1 MYLEYFKSMI
11 QKNYSKN
18 LEFPMKIKKLDHLSE
33 IYNEYD
39 AFLIDLW
46 GVMHNGIKLNA
57 SAVEV
62 INKLESEGK
71 KIIFLTNAPRPTKQV
86 VEFLKKLKME
96 EKFFKNVFTSGEAAL
111 NSLKQKKFGE
121 KFYHLGPK
129 RDDSLFSHM
138 KKYKTTIEKCDFI
151 LCTGLFDGE
160 EKNLKYY
167 ENLLKDFIEKK
178 LVCTNP
184 DLTVHRGGIEEY
196 CAGKIA
202 EIFEGLGGEV
212 IYFGKPHKEVYLSCL
227 DMNQRTLVIGDN
239 LKTDI
244 KGANNMNLDSVFI
257 TSGIH
262 RSKINNIEGVEELLK
277 KHNVLANYFQN
288 KLTW

>member
-1 MYLEYFKSMI
+1 
-11 QKNYSKN
+11 
-18 LEFPMKIKKLDHLSE
+18 MKIKKLDHLSE
-33 IYNEYD
+33 IYNKYD

-57 SAVEV
+57 SALDA
-62 INKLESEGK
+62 INKLETKGK
-71 KIIFLTNAPRPTKQV
+71 KIIFLSNAPRPTKQV
-86 VEFLKKLKME
+86 VEFLRKLRME
-96 EKFFKNVFTSGEAAL
+96 EKFLKNVLTSGEAAL

-138 KKYKTTIEKCDFI
+138 KKDKTTIEKCDFI
-151 LCTGLFDGE
+151 LCTGLFDEEE
-160 EKNLKYY
+160 EKLKYY
-167 ENLLKDFIEKK
+167 ENLLKNFIKKK

-184 DLTVHRGGIEEY
+184 DLTVHRGGVEEY

-202 EIFEGLGGEV
+202 EIFESLGGEV

-227 DMNQRTLVIGDN
+227 DKNEKTLVIGDN

-244 KGANNMNLDSVFI
+244 KGANNMNLDSIFI
-257 TSGIH
+257 SSGIH
-262 RSKINNIEGVEELLK
+262 RSTINNEEGVEELLK
-277 KHNVLANYFQN
+277 KYKVSANYFQN
-288 KLTW
+288 ELTW